1 MGNGDVDHL
10 FFNGDVPIVFIRLEF
25 FAAAV
30 TRFGDDDAVIAGL
43 GAFGELGIDIADIVD
58 LCCKSG
64 ARLAEQFLAV
74 IDQPADGI
82 DARTDVV
89 AVVDE
94 IGIFFAVDITAFH
107 RAVERIV
114 LPVPIPDLDLAVARA
129 VIDAPACAAQA
140 AAPNESQARVHI
152 ARMLDGHIEDDLFLQ
167 HRVLVHRLRLH
178 AAAAF
183 TGARDDDA
191 LAAVLPYKLCGD
203 LVVVLVAAQS
213 ANIAVQRIDGIA
225 VAERIGDIVGVRIT
239 ADGAGVRRVPLLR
252 ALRRRDGAFPE
263 FVLAALPAHG
273 TDAVH
278 DGMLARGGNDV
289 VFI

>member
-1 MGNGDVDHL
+1 M
-10 FFNGDVPIVFIRLEF
+10 
-25 FAAAV
+25 
-30 TRFGDDDAVIAGL
+30 
-43 GAFGELGIDIADIVD
+43 D
-58 LCCKSG
+58 LCFKSG
-64 ARLAEQFLAV
+64 TRLAEQFLAV
-74 IDQPADGI
+74 IDHPADGI
-82 DARTDVV
+82 DARTGIG

-94 IGIFFAVDITAFH
+94 IDILFAVDIAAFH
-107 RAVERIV
+107 RAIEGIA
-114 LPVPIPDLDLAVARA
+114 LSVPEIDFHLAVARA
-129 VIDAPACAAQA
+129 VIDAPAFAAQA
-140 AAPNESQARVHI
+140 AAPNEGQARAGI

-167 HRVLVHRLRLH
+167 RRVLVQRLRLH

-203 LVVVLVAAQS
+203 LVVVLVAAQP
-213 ANIAVQRIDGIA
+213 AAIAVQRIDGIA
-225 VAERIGDIVGVRIT
+225 VAERIGDIGGVRIT
-239 ADGAGVRRVPLLR
+239 ADGAGVRRVSLLR